1 MNLITV
7 SIGYYLASVGSFYPY
22 PAFGFLLLGTWL
34 VASACGMHN
43 SYFERGIDK
52 KMNRTKNRPLP
63 QHLVS
68 PTVALIIGAVL
79 LLSGVVLHA
88 IYVNV
93 LTAALSFLTWFLYI
107 AVYTPLKTRT
117 WLNTFVG
124 SFPGAIPILGGW
136 TAATG
141 TLDAYALML
150 FLVLFAWQHPHF
162 YALAI
167 MYKDDYEA
175 GGMKMLPVIDPSG
188 QKTIREIFIY
198 TIIMIVSSILPVMF
212 NLLGYIYLAGIIALG
227 VMMFYFAVKLSQN
240 WTVAQARKLFFSS
253 IIYLPLWF
261 VLIVVDF
268 WVRSL

>member
-7 SIGYYLASVGSFYPY
+7 SIGYYLGSLGSFYPY
-22 PAFGFLLLGTWL
+22 ASFAYLLIGTWL

-43 SYFERGIDK
+43 SYFERDLDK
-52 KMNRTKNRPLP
+52 KMNRTKKRPLP
-63 QHLVS
+63 MGLVCS
-68 PTVALIIGAVL
+68 RTAFLLGGALLALGFAIHAVF
-79 LLSGVVLHA
+79 
-88 IYVNV
+88 VNP
-93 LTAALSFLTWFLYI
+93 LTAGLSFLTWFMYI

-124 SFPGAIPILGGW
+124 SIPGAIPIIGGW
-136 TAATG
+136 AAATG
-141 TLDAYALML
+141 ALDAYAMML

-167 MYKDDYEA
+167 MYKEDYESA
-175 GGMKMLPVIDPSG
+175 GMKMLPVLDPTG
-188 QKTIREIFIY
+188 QKTIREIFVY
-198 TIIMIVSSILPVMF
+198 TIIMIVASILPVMF
-212 NLLGYIYLAGIIALG
+212 NLLGYIYLGGITLLG

-240 WTVAQARKLFFSS
+240 WVIPQARKLFFAS
-253 IIYLPLWF
+253 IIYLPAWF